1 MWMALTGF
9 LIGIC
14 LTIIVLGI
22 CATSGRSELEMQIME
37 LENILADK
45 RAELVRLKM
54 RDGYD
59 AG

>member
-9 LIGIC
+9 VIGIC

-45 RAELVRLKM
+45 RAELARLKM
-54 RDGYD
+54 RDGHD

>member
-54 RDGYD
+54 RDGHD